1 MADEQPE
8 HVWYRGR
15 QLSDTTY
22 ALLCVTGYYHWGEVS
37 TDFAMTFPEWTEEL
51 YLQFLDVTDPGG
63 AARIREAYENGE
75 EIQWQ
80 LP

>member
-15 QLSDTTY
+15 QLSDDSY
-22 ALLCVTGYYHWGEVS
+22 ALICVTGFYHWGPAGAEL
-37 TDFAMTFPEWTEEL
+37 AMTFPEWTEAL
-51 YLQFLDVTDPGG
+51 YLQALDVIDADR
-63 AARIREAYENGE
+63 AAEIRAAAEQGE
-75 EIQWQ
+75 EISWQ